1 MKIAI
6 IGATGLVGRK
16 IINLSEEY
24 FPKDTSYTFFASS
37 KSKGTE
43 LVINKNKLIVQE
55 LIDENI
61 SEFDIAL
68 FSAGGDRSKEFAKKF
83 IEHGAYVIDNSSA
96 FRHDDEVP
104 LVVYG
109 INEETI
115 NLSLI
120 HI

>member
-24 FPKDTSYTFFASS
+24 FSKDTSYTFFASH

-43 LVINKNKLIVQE
+43 LEINK
-55 LIDENI
+55 D
-61 SEFDIAL
+61 
-68 FSAGGDRSKEFAKKF
+68 
-83 IEHGAYVIDNSSA
+83 
-96 FRHDDEVP
+96 
-104 LVVYG
+104 
-109 INEETI
+109 
-115 NLSLI
+115 LSLI